1 VRHDKQKK
9 ATSFIGIRM
18 KNLPL
23 GPAVAALLLSF
34 AAPITVPLASAQT
47 LDEVLG
53 VRSATTESGRKS
65 QLKVDQLSEDT
76 RDLLTQYKQVM
87 KIVDGLKVYNLQQER
102 LIAKQEE
109 EMSEL
114 NLSIDQVSLI
124 ERQIGPLI
132 ERMIQNL
139 EVFIEKDIP
148 FLMEERR
155 ERVVFLKD
163 MMDRADVSVS
173 EKFNQVLQAYQVENT
188 FGTTIEPYSD
198 LIEFE
203 GKQRQVDML
212 KFGRVALVF
221 QTPDGEITGVWNNDS
236 RNWERLPDSYR
247 AEVRDGLRMARK
259 TKTPDLVRL
268 PVVAPRSN

>member
-1 VRHDKQKK
+1 MLFR
-9 ATSFIGIRM
+9 S
-18 KNLPL
+18 
-23 GPAVAALLLSF
+23 
-34 AAPITVPLASAQT
+34 ITVPLASAQT

-173 EKFNQVLQAYQVENT
+173 EKFNQVLQAYQVENK
-188 FGTTIEPYSD
+188 I
-198 LIEFE
+198 
-203 GKQRQVDML
+203 
-212 KFGRVALVF
+212 GRAHV
-221 QTPDGEITGVWNNDS
+221 
-236 RNWERLPDSYR
+236 
-247 AEVRDGLRMARK
+247 
-259 TKTPDLVRL
+259 
-268 PVVAPRSN
+268 

>member
-1 VRHDKQKK
+1 
-9 ATSFIGIRM
+9 M

-34 AAPITVPLASAQT
+34 AAPITVTLASAQT

-148 FLMEERR
+148 FLWR
-155 ERVVFLKD
+155 
-163 MMDRADVSVS
+163 S
-173 EKFNQVLQAYQVENT
+173 
-188 FGTTIEPYSD
+188 
-198 LIEFE
+198 
-203 GKQRQVDML
+203 
-212 KFGRVALVF
+212 
-221 QTPDGEITGVWNNDS
+221 GVNEWCS
-236 RNWERLPDSYR
+236 
-247 AEVRDGLRMARK
+247 
-259 TKTPDLVRL
+259 
-268 PVVAPRSN
+268 